1 MPSVLK
7 RPLVFILLVLPMLPT
22 ACAAPLPPT
31 DAPLSQPQARK
42 ELEHLYATL
51 QASHYDLFARRSQ
64 AEYDALYHQ
73 TWEGLGGPTH
83 PDALRREFQRF
94 VAYGNVAHARIDPP
108 MAEWEAHRASGGRAF
123 PLYLRVVDGR
133 VIVQDDYSGVPG
145 ISLGDEVLSVNGA
158 PALQW
163 MNRLRTLVSA
173 DNDYLAY
180 TQMETQLP
188 MLVWWYGDRAL
199 QYDIAIAKPA
209 GQRRTFAVP
218 ARSRSEFEAAAAA
231 RPSGFELD
239 WNARATRITD
249 DGIGYLRPGP
259 FYDNRPDASDP
270 WDPTAFRTFIGEAF
284 ENFIDAGTQAVLID
298 LRNNPGGDNSFSDPM
313 IAWFADKPFH
323 FSSQFDIR
331 VSEAAISSNAER
343 LVAAG
348 NDPDTTSARLA
359 AAYAGKPLGSRIH
372 FPIPLVHPRNGT
384 RYAKPVYLLINRHS
398 YSNTVL
404 AAAIAQDYGFATVLG
419 EETADLASTY
429 GAAEKFKLPTTGL
442 EVSFPKARILRPNRD
457 GKPRGVIPDR
467 LIPTPVFATGTDE
480 VLVEALRIV
489 KEDLLDQKPIGQ
501 RVRARG
507 KHQEPPSRRAR
518 TPSLAVGGL

>member
-1 MPSVLK
+1 MPSALK
-7 RPLVFILLVLPMLPT
+7 CPLVFILLVMAMLPT
-22 ACAAPLPPT
+22 ACAASLPPPP
-31 DAPLSQPQARK
+31 DAPLPETQARK

-51 QASHYDLFARRSQ
+51 QASHYDLFARRSR
-64 AEYDALYHQ
+64 AEYDALYRQ
-73 TWEGLGGPTH
+73 TWEGLDGPAH
-83 PDALRREFQRF
+83 PGALRREFQRF

-108 MAEWEAHRASGGRAF
+108 MAEWEAYRASGGRAF

-133 VIVQDDYSGVPG
+133 VFVQDDYSGVQG
-145 ISLGDEVLSVNGA
+145 IALGDEVLSVNGT

-163 MNRLRTLVSA
+163 MDRIRTLVSA

-188 MLVWWYGDRAL
+188 MLVWWHGDRTS

-209 GQRRTFAVP
+209 GPPRALVVP
-218 ARSRSEFEAAAAA
+218 ARSRSEFERATAA

-239 WNARATRITD
+239 WNARTWRITD

-270 WDPTAFRTFIGEAF
+270 WDSTAFRTFIDEAF
-284 ENFIDAGTQAVLID
+284 ANFIDAGAKAVLID

-323 FSSQFDIR
+323 FSSRFDIR
-331 VSEAAISSNAER
+331 VSEAAIRSNAER
-343 LVAAG
+343 LLTAG
-348 NDPDTTSARLA
+348 DSPDTTSARLA
-359 AAYAGKPLGSRIH
+359 AAYADKPLGSRVQ

-404 AAAIAQDYGFATVLG
+404 VAAIAQDHGFATVLG

-429 GAAEKFKLPTTGL
+429 GAAEKFKLPATGF
-442 EVSFPKARILRPNRD
+442 EVSFPKARILRPNGD
-457 GKPRGVIPDR
+457 GRARGVIPDR
-467 LIPTPVFATGTDE
+467 LIPTRMFATGADE
-480 VLVEALRIV
+480 VLLEALRIV
-489 KEDLLDQKPIGQ
+489 TEGEPAGQ
-501 RVRARG
+501 
-507 KHQEPPSRRAR
+507 ES
-518 TPSLAVGGL
+518 